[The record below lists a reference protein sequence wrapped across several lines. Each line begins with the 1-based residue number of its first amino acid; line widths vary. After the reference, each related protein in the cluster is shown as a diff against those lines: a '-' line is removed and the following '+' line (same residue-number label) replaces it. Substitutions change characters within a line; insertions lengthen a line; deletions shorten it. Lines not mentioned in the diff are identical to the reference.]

1 LLAKIAF
8 QELSLL
14 TIREPES
21 SRNGWSSEKDPSGQ
35 AQKSETFVR
44 HGSLTH
50 RNMMKRLTHELSLE
64 GQPGAFAASLM
75 NSSADLVARARQGD
89 QEAFR
94 LIFERYSRPVISFI
108 YDLVSDRGLAEE
120 LTQETFVR
128 AFRSLHTLR
137 QEAGLSTWLFG
148 IAKNVARESLRVR
161 LRESRRVDLDDK
173 AVLDLSDREPVPV
186 NQLLNKELNEL
197 IQRSLALLDDDKRL
211 VFTLK
216 VFQQCSY
223 EEIADITGFSIP
235 KLKTDLHR
243 ARTEMRRR
251 ISPYVRL

>member
-1 LLAKIAF
+1 
-8 QELSLL
+8 
-14 TIREPES
+14 
-21 SRNGWSSEKDPSGQ
+21 
-35 AQKSETFVR
+35 
-44 HGSLTH
+44 
-50 RNMMKRLTHELSLE
+50 MMKRLAHELSLE

-75 NSSADLVARARQGD
+75 NSSADLVARATRGD

-108 YDLVSDRGLAEE
+108 YDLVSDRSLAEE

-128 AFRSLHTLR
+128 AFRSLHTLH
-137 QEAGLSTWLFG
+137 QETKLSTWLFG
-148 IAKNVARESLRVR
+148 IAKNVAREALRVR
-161 LRESRRVDLDDK
+161 VRDSRHVDLES
-173 AVLDLSDREPVPV
+173 VLDLSDQGPVPV
-186 NQLLNKELNEL
+186 NQLLSKELNEL
-197 IQRSLALLDDDKRL
+197 IQSSLALLDDDKRL

-243 ARTEMRRR
+243 ARSEMRKR